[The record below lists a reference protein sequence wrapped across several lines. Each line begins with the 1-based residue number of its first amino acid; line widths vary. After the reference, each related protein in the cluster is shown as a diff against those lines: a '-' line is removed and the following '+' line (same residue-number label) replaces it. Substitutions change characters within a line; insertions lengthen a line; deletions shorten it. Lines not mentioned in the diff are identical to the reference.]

1 MQSTVSSSYR
11 GRMLLPLLL
20 FPLVII
26 EITFLLIRTF
36 RYNLNP
42 SASHHAL
49 RRHCTAILQGFRARS
64 SSLAQASQK
73 KMYKAEL
80 I

>member
-1 MQSTVSSSYR
+1 
-11 GRMLLPLLL
+11 MLLPLLL

-36 RYNLNP
+36 RCNLNP
-42 SASHHAL
+42 PASHRAL
-49 RRHCTAILQGFRARS
+49 RRHCTAILQGFFRARS